1 MLSSCGMAQGQVF
14 QCASSITSESA
25 LFCSSGLR
33 MVLLAAPSRP
43 QHASCAL
50 HLRHRIMQRAVALS
64 ARLGRLFLWLALLRR
79 CCWAGAAAVRGRR
92 RACHCAAARIR
103 RHQAASL
110 DCCKSTLVLSPLDRS
125 SLVPRHRSA
134 HHSTIRRTPPITR
147 QKQNARP
154 PHWASSALSS
164 SVPAFLRSCAA
175 VPGAV
180 GVVLAARRGVV
191 LVRVPCSLFARR
203 RQATGGIRIARS
215 SVASSA
221 SQRMCHSTVEAAPT
235 LARATSGTSRH
246 CMGLHLATTSYH
258 WHPSA
263 PSLALHRPAET
274 TRPLHHHHRLPKP
287 PEPRNDLVNAMRQCH
302 AMPLVLDNAMPCHAV
317 Q

>member
-1 MLSSCGMAQGQVF
+1 MHHPSRASQPSSALLACEWSCLPLRAAPTTPHAHSTSAIASCSTPSPSPPVSAASSCGLR
-14 QCASSITSESA
+14 SA
-25 LFCSSGLR
+25 AAAAGLGLR
-33 MVLLAAPSRP
+33 LCVGGVVRATVPRP
-43 QHASCAL
+43 GSGDTSPPAS
-50 HLRHRIMQRAVALS
+50 I
-64 ARLGRLFLWLALLRR
+64 
-79 CCWAGAAAVRGRR
+79 
-92 RACHCAAARIR
+92 
-103 RHQAASL
+103 AASPHW
-110 DCCKSTLVLSPLDRS
+110 CS
-125 SLVPRHRSA
+125 
-134 HHSTIRRTPPITR
+134 HHSTAHHWSRAIAPPIIPPSAAR
-147 QKQNARP
+147 RPSLAKNQNARP
-154 PHWASSALSS
+154 PHAVWASSALSS

-221 SQRMCHSTVEAAPT
+221 FQRMCHSTVEAAPT

-274 TRPLHHHHRLPKP
+274 TRPLHHHHRLPKS